1 MAFFLQRT
9 DLYAAP
15 WRGLSS
21 SMKEKTMT
29 EKKAFVPKDETVTRQ
44 LSEYGDD
51 ETVTDRV
58 NTNLGRLLEA
68 DHLARLNINT
78 QADAVVYLRGP
89 VQSQEQAQQI
99 EQCVKET
106 EGVKDVVNELNI
118 VPGFKV

>member
-1 MAFFLQRT
+1 
-9 DLYAAP
+9 
-15 WRGLSS
+15 
-21 SMKEKTMT
+21 MT
-29 EKKAFVPKDETVTRQ
+29 EKKAFVPKDETVTGQ